1 MTLRVVSAATVWPV
15 TLAQA
20 KAHLGVWH
28 SDFDAR
34 ITALIKTATAAVEAA
49 TQRVFLRQ
57 TLEWSLPCWT
67 ARVIRLPIAADT
79 IENLEIAYVALGQD
93 EAVTLDPSE
102 FVVSRSGH
110 TLCVRPIAS
119 TTWPVLEPDAVDRVL
134 ITFDAGEPGAEA
146 AAPSE
151 VATAVL
157 FMVEYLFDPNAPQ
170 WKFAASGLP
179 ETVEL
184 LVQSLRWD

>member
-1 MTLRVVSAATVWPV
+1 MSLRVVSAATAWPV
-15 TLAQA
+15 TQDQA

-28 SDFDAR
+28 SDFDTR

-57 TLEWSLPCWT
+57 TLEWALPCWT

-79 IENLEIAYVALGQD
+79 IDELEIAYVASGQD
-93 EAVTLDPSE
+93 EPTTLSSSDYVISPS
-102 FVVSRSGH
+102 GP
-110 TLCVRPIAS
+110 TLSVRPRAGLD
-119 TTWPVLEPDAVDRVL
+119 WPALDPDAVDRVL
-134 ITFDAGEPGAEA
+134 ITFRAGDES
-146 AAPSE
+146 AAPPE

-157 FMVEYLFDPNAPQ
+157 FMVEYLFDPGAPH
-170 WKFAASGLP
+170 WRFAPSGLP

-184 LVQSLRWD
+184 LVQSLRWE